1 MRPRRGRDEIP
12 QLQKKNKYARVTSM
26 PYHLKLLLNAV
37 LGAMA
42 VAGGLWLLQGG
53 LSLAVTVTVVVGL
66 TVVFAK
72 TCPGVAQVWMWS
84 TLLLG
89 LESLAWPFLLLGEL
103 QQFGPEP
110 PIEEMSKVFTAVL
123 FGVFSGI
130 FWLTFAYGLYRRT
143 QPKIEEP
150 SSPLTPNQAKAK
162 RKKQR

>member
-1 MRPRRGRDEIP
+1 
-12 QLQKKNKYARVTSM
+12 M
-26 PYHLKLLLNAV
+26 PDDPKLLLNAV

-53 LSLAVTVTVVVGL
+53 LSLAVTVLVVVGL
-66 TVVFAK
+66 TVALLK
-72 TCPGVAQVWMWS
+72 ICQRVAQVWMWS

-89 LESLAWPFLLLGEL
+89 IESLAWPFQLLGEL

-110 PIEEMSKVFTAVL
+110 PMEEMSKVFTAVL

-143 QPKIEEP
+143 QPAPEETA
-150 SSPLTPNQAKAK
+150 SPLTPNQAKAK